1 MHLYL
6 FYKMPAHRP
15 KLLNQE
21 LAVSQNMTGLHVST
35 AGQIARNEFNKLN
48 QNLGIEFD
56 NYISRRAT
64 HLIGAHGGRA
74 CTFGVVFQKLVDEGQ
89 LSSFLSWMHQF
100 SARY

>member
-6 FYKMPAHRP
+6 FYKMSAHRP

-35 AGQIARNEFNKLN
+35 AGQIARNEFNLLN

-56 NYISRRAT
+56 NYSIILPYGVNGS
-64 HLIGAHGGRA
+64 GGLARQ
-74 CTFGVVFQKLVDEGQ
+74 GGN
-89 LSSFLSWMHQF
+89 HQF
-100 SARY
+100 YAGGADRSLELVMHEFGKS